1 MTTLFSRV
9 AWSFTRCFAA
19 EVEQV
24 HYVNEE
30 YEEALKNYT
39 MAVTLEAAML
49 QVPVMQSTNLPSR
62 QSEVEFLASDQDCV
76 VYRTCRA
83 ACYLKLGR

>member
-1 MTTLFSRV
+1 MDPAALFGN
-9 AWSFTRCFAA
+9 AN
-19 EVEQV
+19 V

-39 MAVTLEAAML
+39 MAVTLE
-49 QVPVMQSTNLPSR
+49 
-62 QSEVEFLASDQDCV
+62 DCV

-83 ACYLKLGR
+83 ACYLKLG